1 MNTGVAQGA
10 NGEQRLAFQDAEG
23 CRAWLAGAPLTNP
36 VQALAQLLRQLNL
49 LNRANIDPGERLAI
63 LELLRKPLLQVQE
76 EGARRFIGK
85 PLPLVPPEQAAFD
98 AAQAVWHALLGG
110 YVRCIESA
118 LAGSEPLRDRLA
130 LLVQRGLATLAAAQ
144 IDIYRACFQPTPDH
158 WRTLHQL
165 FATAE
170 RAGLATAEIP
180 DQARQGKTPSSPRAV
195 YAEILLLHAAS
206 PHELP
211 ARHLAWAA
219 RWARRWSAKVDIVT
233 TPPAPGKTTP
243 LCVDLASKE
252 PAGYAPAA
260 GEGVR
265 WLDTASVRQ
274 SLKKRLTQLDK
285 GAKPAELQLGD
296 DCTQPACGLLLAQ
309 IYQRWCKGGTPRRHE
324 RLAADGRCDLIG
336 GTDAI
341 HYYLSG
347 RKPFRQPGHADDEAL
362 RREREELAT
371 FGRLADA
378 RQEAGFSQQRGYQ
391 IEEWRILDE
400 SPAGLQA
407 SREPGPSGGRIGQ
420 GQLVASRP
428 HTGQYFLLGSVRW
441 AMMTGDGRL
450 LAGIRMM
457 PGRPDPVAARDIDA
471 TTIREPYRPAFLL
484 PAVEALNSPATLVM
498 PPGHFRAGRTL
509 ELFGGPHRQVVLMQL
524 VDRGLDFDR
533 ATYQPA

>member
-1 MNTGVAQGA
+1 MNTGTT

-49 LNRANIDPGERLAI
+49 LNRANVDSAERMAI
-63 LELLRKPLLQVQE
+63 LELLRKPLMQVQE

-118 LAGSEPLRDRLA
+118 LAGNDSLRDQLA

-144 IDIYRACFQPTPDH
+144 FDIYRACFQPTPDH

-165 FATAE
+165 FATVE
-170 RAGLATAEIP
+170 RAGVASAEVV
-180 DQARQGKTPSSPRAV
+180 DQARQGKTPSSPLAV

-211 ARHLAWAA
+211 ARHLVWAA
-219 RWARRWSAKVDIVT
+219 RWARRWSAKVDIT
-233 TPPAPGKTTP
+233 TTAPESGKSTP
-243 LCVDLASKE
+243 LCVDFASKL
-252 PAGYAPAA
+252 PASFTPAT
-260 GEGVR
+260 GPGVR
-265 WLDTASVRQ
+265 WLDTSSVRQ
-274 SLKKRLTQLDK
+274 SLKKRLTQLEK
-285 GAKPAELQLGD
+285 GVKPAELQLGD
-296 DCTQPACGLLLAQ
+296 DCTQPACGQLLAQ
-309 IYQRWCKGGTPRRHE
+309 IYQRWCKGGTARRHE
-324 RLAADGRCDLIG
+324 RLASDGRCDLIC

-347 RKPFRQPGHADDEAL
+347 RKPFRQPGHANDDAL

-371 FGRLADA
+371 FGRISDT
-378 RQEAGFSQQRGYQ
+378 RQEEGFSQQHGYQ

-407 SREPGPSGGRIGQ
+407 SREGGQSGGRIGQ

-428 HTGQYFLLGSVRW
+428 HVGQYFLLGSVRW

-457 PGRPDPVAARDIDA
+457 PGRPDPVAARGADA
-471 TTIREPYRPAFLL
+471 TALKEPYRPAFLL
-484 PAVEALNSPATLVM
+484 PSVEALNSPATIVI
-498 PPGHFRAGRTL
+498 PPGQFRAGRTL
-509 ELFGGPHRQVVLMQL
+509 ELVGGPHRQVVLMQL

>member
-1 MNTGVAQGA
+1 MNSSAN
-10 NGEQRLAFQDAEG
+10 NGEQQPAFRDAEG
-23 CRAWLAGAPLTNP
+23 CRAWLAGTPLTNP

-49 LNRANIDPGERLAI
+49 LNRANVDAGERLAI
-63 LELLRKPLLQVQE
+63 LELLRKPLVQVQE

-98 AAQAVWHALLGG
+98 ATQAVWRALLGG

-118 LAGSEPLRDRLA
+118 LAGNDQLRGHLA

-144 IDIYRACFQPTPDH
+144 FDIYRACFQPTPDH

-170 RAGLATAEIP
+170 RAGLATTEVV
-180 DQARQGKTPSSPRAV
+180 DQVRQGRAPSSPLAV
-195 YAEILLLHAAS
+195 YAEVLLLHAAS

-211 ARHLAWAA
+211 ARHLAWVA
-219 RWARRWSAKVDIVT
+219 RWAHRWSAKVGLAT
-233 TPPAPGKTTP
+233 TSPEPGRTKP

-252 PAGYAPAA
+252 PAGYAPATGDGA
-260 GEGVR
+260 R
-265 WLDTASVRQ
+265 WLDASSVSK
-274 SLKKRLTQLDK
+274 SLKKRLTKLENA
-285 GAKPAELQLGD
+285 AKRAELQLGE

-309 IYQRWCKGGTPRRHE
+309 VYQRWCKGGSARRHE
-324 RLAADGRCDLIG
+324 RLAADGRCDLVC

-347 RKPFRQPGHADDEAL
+347 RKPFRQPGHANDDAL

-371 FGRLADA
+371 FGHIADTRL
-378 RQEAGFSQQRGYQ
+378 EACFSQQRGYQ
-391 IEEWRILDE
+391 VEEWRILDE

-407 SREPGPSGGRIGQ
+407 SREASQSGARIGQ

-428 HTGQYFLLGSVRW
+428 HVGQYFLLGGVRW
-441 AMMTGDGRL
+441 AMVTGDGRL
-450 LAGIRMM
+450 LAGIRVM
-457 PGRPDPVAARDIDA
+457 PGRPDPVAVRGADA
-471 TTIREPYRPAFLL
+471 ASTRESYRPAFLI
-484 PAVEALNSPATLVM
+484 PAVEALNSPATIVI
-498 PPGHFRAGRTL
+498 PPGHFRAGRMM
-509 ELFGGPHRQVVLMQL
+509 ELSGGPHRQVVLVQL